1 MRLLC
6 RMTTGNSTA
15 KKLPCFPARIQDS
28 FYFAVVSGMDEFE
41 DFRDKMVLC
50 RVHVHE
56 PFPDPTGCH
65 CFMCSAWVGRYAPGL
80 K

>member
-41 DFRDKMVLC
+41 DFRDKMVL
-50 RVHVHE
+50 
-56 PFPDPTGCH
+56 
-65 CFMCSAWVGRYAPGL
+65 
-80 K
+80 